1 LPNSRA
7 NKETFKL
14 AELLEGMSKSVLS
27 NEPSTLRYQIHREI
41 NKKTGE
47 EELVMIEGLVLSS
60 PTLKLSIHRDHFHPF
75 LALGSLK
82 TQLIVME
89 REPYD
94 RLIIARYTDMEAV
107 KLHGSTKEFKAF
119 YKIVQEEDLTA
130 APTRVQ
136 ILKAVGGFA
145 SRL

>member
-1 LPNSRA
+1 
-7 NKETFKL
+7 
-14 AELLEGMSKSVLS
+14 MSKSVLS
-27 NEPSTLRYQIHREI
+27 NEPGTIKYQIHREI

-47 EELVMIEGLVLSS
+47 EELVMIEGLVLFSLI
-60 PTLKLSIHRDHFHPF
+60 LKISVHRDNLHSL
-75 LALGSLK
+75 LAFRGLQVDSTWSG
-82 TQLIVME
+82 MN
-89 REPYD
+89 D

-107 KLHGSTKEFKAF
+107 KLHGSTAEFKAF
-119 YKIVQEEDLTA
+119 YKTVQEEDLTA

>member
-1 LPNSRA
+1 
-7 NKETFKL
+7 
-14 AELLEGMSKSVLS
+14 MSKSVLS
-27 NEPSTLRYQIHREI
+27 NEPGTLRYQIHREI

-47 EELVMIEGLVLSS
+47 EELVMIEVLVLSTPILRFS
-60 PTLKLSIHRDHFHPF
+60 VHRDHFHPLLVF
-75 LALGSLK
+75 GSLN
-82 TQLIVME
+82 TQLMVIE
-89 REPYD
+89 RAPYG

-107 KLHGSTKEFKAF
+107 KLHGSTTEFKAF
-119 YKIVQEEDLTA
+119 YKTVQEEDLTA